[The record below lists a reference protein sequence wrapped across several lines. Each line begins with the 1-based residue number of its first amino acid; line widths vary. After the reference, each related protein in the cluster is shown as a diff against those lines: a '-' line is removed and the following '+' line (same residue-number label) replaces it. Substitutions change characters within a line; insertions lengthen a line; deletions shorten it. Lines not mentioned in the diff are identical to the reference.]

1 MCFGFFCG
9 LLFFARCKLA
19 RPLLTDEE
27 FGLKIKCSK
36 KTIRRVSVGSLSV
49 CIYAHTHICT
59 HTYMHIYVFIEI
71 YGWVGGIYYVMY
83 IKQIS
88 YTNLS
93 KTLEKAICNTM
104 LCMI

>member
-1 MCFGFFCG
+1 
-9 LLFFARCKLA
+9 
-19 RPLLTDEE
+19 
-27 FGLKIKCSK
+27 
-36 KTIRRVSVGSLSV
+36 
-49 CIYAHTHICT
+49 
-59 HTYMHIYVFIEI
+59 MHIYVFIEI